1 MLRNSLLAALVR
13 QNPPA
18 LASRGGKCWSGLKVA
33 RESAGHPAARSRGR
47 YPGGPR
53 PARGHSRWPR
63 KSGPCPCSGSA
74 CPHREDA
81 GVAWQGLG
89 RCARRKAEAV
99 SIYRLLH
106 RARRSCRGACCP
118 PQRSGSFFLAISGI
132 NSKGMAN
139 QALEQARNCVLS
151 VWRAGE
157 SRATDRGRSLAADPP
172 APTVAENKKPLRRP
186 LLSAHRRGFRSRG
199 SGRSRTDDGGFAI
212 RCLSHLATEPFSTNI
227 NQPIA
232 ANQQRSRYGRL
243 GRLVKLYLS
252 R

>member
-1 MLRNSLLAALVR
+1 MV
-13 QNPPA
+13 
-18 LASRGGKCWSGLKVA
+18 

-47 YPGGPR
+47 YPGGPG

-118 PQRSGSFFLAISGI
+118 PQRSGSFYLAISGI

-139 QALEQARNCVLS
+139 QALEQARDSVLHYGEPVS
-151 VWRAGE
+151 RERLIGDEPLQPIRLPRA
-157 SRATDRGRSLAADPP
+157 RLKT
-172 APTVAENKKPLRRP
+172 KKPLRRP

-199 SGRSRTDDGGFAI
+199 SGRSRTDDGMDAPINRFPFEALGESTAAGYTLAAVLDAAMRVACR
-212 RCLSHLATEPFSTNI
+212 RC
-227 NQPIA
+227 
-232 ANQQRSRYGRL
+232 ANGPRAFPRSRACRSSPCTE
-243 GRLVKLYLS
+243 RS
-252 R
+252 TDRS

>member
-1 MLRNSLLAALVR
+1 MV
-13 QNPPA
+13 
-18 LASRGGKCWSGLKVA
+18 

-47 YPGGPR
+47 DPGGPR

-63 KSGPCPCSGSA
+63 KLGPCPCSGSA
-74 CPHREDA
+74 CPHRGDA

-89 RCARRKAEAV
+89 RCACRKAEAV

-139 QALEQARNCVLS
+139 QALEQARDRVLS

-172 APTVAENKKPLRRP
+172 APTVAENEKTPAKAAVVGTSQGFQKQRLRSESNRRWRICNPLP
-186 LLSAHRRGFRSRG
+186 
-199 SGRSRTDDGGFAI
+199 
-212 RCLSHLATEPFSTNI
+212 
-227 NQPIA
+227 
-232 ANQQRSRYGRL
+232 
-243 GRLVKLYLS
+243 
-252 R
+252 

>member
-74 CPHREDA
+74 CPHRGDA

-118 PQRSGSFFLAISGI
+118 PQRSGSFFLAISGM
-132 NSKGMAN
+132 NSKCTAN
-139 QALEQARNCVLS
+139 RRWSRLAIASYRY
-151 VWRAGE
+151 GE
-157 SRATDRGRSLAADPP
+157 PASRERLIAADP
-172 APTVAENKKPLRRP
+172 L
-186 LLSAHRRGFRSRG
+186 
-199 SGRSRTDDGGFAI
+199 
-212 RCLSHLATEPFSTNI
+212 
-227 NQPIA
+227 QPIRPPLPRLKTKNPSEGRCCRTGQDSHPTQPA
-232 ANQQRSRYGRL
+232 RFRYNARL
-243 GRLVKLYLS
+243 RQT
-252 R
+252 RP